1 MKACKISWITIL
13 IVAFL
18 ALPGTGRAV
27 EVAPRI
33 TDREI
38 IESLAAIRGD
48 IKRLDQRFE
57 AMETQ
62 INQRFEAVDQR
73 FEAIDQRFEAVNQ
86 RFEGITQ
93 QISELKSFML
103 WGFGILFAGM
113 FSLVGFVLWDRRTA
127 LAPAVSKYSA
137 LEEREEKLEKV
148 LKEMAQ
154 TDPRAAEALRHVGLL

>member
-1 MKACKISWITIL
+1 ML
-13 IVAFL
+13 VAFL
-18 ALPGTGRAV
+18 VLPGEGRAV
-27 EVAPRI
+27 DVAPRI

-57 AMETQ
+57 A
-62 INQRFEAVDQR
+62 
-73 FEAIDQRFEAVNQ
+73 IDQRFEAVNQ
-86 RFEGITQ
+86 RFDAVDQRFEGINQ

-137 LEEREEKLEKV
+137 LEEREEKLERV

>member
-1 MKACKISWITIL
+1 MIA
-13 IVAFL
+13 AFL
-18 ALPGTGRAV
+18 ALPGKGRAV

-48 IKRLDQRFE
+48 IKRLDQRFDAVDQRFE

-62 INQRFEAVDQR
+62 INQRFEA
-73 FEAIDQRFEAVNQ
+73 IDQRFETMETQINQ
-86 RFEGITQ
+86 RFEGINQ

-103 WGFGILFAGM
+103 WGFGVLFAGM

-137 LEEREEKLEKV
+137 LEEREEKLEKA

>member
-1 MKACKISWITIL
+1 M

-18 ALPGTGRAV
+18 ALPGKGRAV

-62 INQRFEAVDQR
+62 INQRFDAVDQR
-73 FEAIDQRFEAVNQ
+73 FETMETQINQ
-86 RFEGITQ
+86 RFEGINQ

-137 LEEREEKLEKV
+137 LEEREEKLEKA

>member
-1 MKACKISWITIL
+1 MMNACKIGWIATM

-18 ALPGTGRAV
+18 ALPGKGRAV

-57 AMETQ
+57 A
-62 INQRFEAVDQR
+62 VDQR
-73 FEAIDQRFEAVNQ
+73 FDAVDQ

-137 LEEREEKLEKV
+137 LEEREEKLEKA

>member
-1 MKACKISWITIL
+1 M

-18 ALPGTGRAV
+18 ALPGKGRAV

-57 AMETQ
+57 AV
-62 INQRFEAVDQR
+62 NQRFNAVDQR
-73 FEAIDQRFEAVNQ
+73 FG
-86 RFEGITQ
+86 GITQ

-103 WGFGILFAGM
+103 WGFAILFAGM
-113 FSLVGFVLWDRRTA
+113 FAIVGFVLWDRRTA
-127 LAPAVSKYSA
+127 KNLVDNLNLPLA
-137 LEEREEKLEKV
+137 
-148 LKEMAQ
+148 
-154 TDPRAAEALRHVGLL
+154 

>member
-1 MKACKISWITIL
+1 M

-18 ALPGTGRAV
+18 ALPGKGRAV

-48 IKRLDQRFE
+48 IKRLDQRFDAVDQRFE

-62 INQRFEAVDQR
+62 INQRFE
-73 FEAIDQRFEAVNQ
+73 
-86 RFEGITQ
+86 GINQ

-137 LEEREEKLEKV
+137 LEEREERLEKV

>member
-1 MKACKISWITIL
+1 M

-18 ALPGTGRAV
+18 VLPGEGRAV

-57 AMETQ
+57 A
-62 INQRFEAVDQR
+62 VDQR
-73 FEAIDQRFEAVNQ
+73 FDAIDQ

>member
-1 MKACKISWITIL
+1 M

-18 ALPGTGRAV
+18 ALPGEGRAV

-57 AMETQ
+57 A
-62 INQRFEAVDQR
+62 VDQR
-73 FEAIDQRFEAVNQ
+73 FDAVDQ

-137 LEEREEKLEKV
+137 LEEREEKLERV

>member
-1 MKACKISWITIL
+1 M

-18 ALPGTGRAV
+18 VLPGEGRAV

-57 AMETQ
+57 AVDQRFEAMETQ
-62 INQRFEAVDQR
+62 INQRFDAVDQR
-73 FEAIDQRFEAVNQ
+73 FE
-86 RFEGITQ
+86 GINQ

-137 LEEREEKLEKV
+137 LEEREEKLEKA

>member
-1 MKACKISWITIL
+1 M

-18 ALPGTGRAV
+18 VLPGTGRAV

-48 IKRLDQRFE
+48 IKRLDQRFDAVDQRFKTMETQINQRFE

-62 INQRFEAVDQR
+62 INQRFDAVDQR
-73 FEAIDQRFEAVNQ
+73 FE
-86 RFEGITQ
+86 GINQ

>member
-1 MKACKISWITIL
+1 M

-18 ALPGTGRAV
+18 ALPGKGRAV

-48 IKRLDQRFE
+48 IKRLDQRFD
-57 AMETQ
+57 AVD
-62 INQRFEAVDQR
+62 QRFDAVDQR
-73 FEAIDQRFEAVNQ
+73 FE
-86 RFEGITQ
+86 GINQ

-137 LEEREEKLEKV
+137 LEEREEKLEKA

>member
-1 MKACKISWITIL
+1 M

-18 ALPGTGRAV
+18 ALPGKGRAV

-57 AMETQ
+57 TMETQ
-62 INQRFEAVDQR
+62 INQRFE
-73 FEAIDQRFEAVNQ
+73 
-86 RFEGITQ
+86 GINQ

-137 LEEREEKLEKV
+137 LEEREEKLEKA

>member
-1 MKACKISWITIL
+1 M

-18 ALPGTGRAV
+18 ALPGKGRAV

-57 AMETQ
+57 A
-62 INQRFEAVDQR
+62 VDQR
-73 FEAIDQRFEAVNQ
+73 FDAVDQ

-137 LEEREEKLEKV
+137 LEEREEKLEKA

>member
-1 MKACKISWITIL
+1 MKACKISWIAIM

-57 AMETQ
+57 AVDQRFEAMETQ
-62 INQRFEAVDQR
+62 INQRFDAVDQR
-73 FEAIDQRFEAVNQ
+73 FE
-86 RFEGITQ
+86 GINQ

-137 LEEREEKLEKV
+137 LEEREEKLEKA

>member
-1 MKACKISWITIL
+1 ML
-13 IVAFL
+13 VAFL
-18 ALPGTGRAV
+18 VLPGTGRAV

-57 AMETQ
+57 AMEMQ
-62 INQRFEAVDQR
+62 INQR
-73 FEAIDQRFEAVNQ
+73 FEAIDQRFETMETQINQ
-86 RFEGITQ
+86 RFEGINQ

>member
-1 MKACKISWITIL
+1 
-13 IVAFL
+13 V
-18 ALPGTGRAV
+18 LPGKGRAV

-62 INQRFEAVDQR
+62 INQRFEAV
-73 FEAIDQRFEAVNQ
+73 NQ
-86 RFEGITQ
+86 RFEGINQ

-127 LAPAVSKYSA
+127 LAPVVSKYSA
-137 LEEREEKLEKV
+137 LEEREEKLEKA

>member
-1 MKACKISWITIL
+1 MKTCKISWIAII

-18 ALPGTGRAV
+18 VLPGTGRAV

-62 INQRFEAVDQR
+62 INQRFEAVNQR
-73 FEAIDQRFEAVNQ
+73 FDAVDQ
-86 RFEGITQ
+86 RFEGINQ

-137 LEEREEKLEKV
+137 LEEREEKLEKA

>member
-1 MKACKISWITIL
+1 M

-18 ALPGTGRAV
+18 ALPGKGRAV

-48 IKRLDQRFE
+48 IKRLDQRFD
-57 AMETQ
+57 
-62 INQRFEAVDQR
+62 AVDQR
-73 FEAIDQRFEAVNQ
+73 FE
-86 RFEGITQ
+86 GINQ

-137 LEEREEKLEKV
+137 LEEREEKLEKA